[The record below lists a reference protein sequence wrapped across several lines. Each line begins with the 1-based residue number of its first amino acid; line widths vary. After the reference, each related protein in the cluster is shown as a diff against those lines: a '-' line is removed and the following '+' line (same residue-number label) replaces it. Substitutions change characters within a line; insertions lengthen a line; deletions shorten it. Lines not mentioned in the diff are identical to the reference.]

1 MVKLLKARRLLTA
14 KEKLNVLFSAYGSI
28 TDFSVQQNGYVAVAK
43 QLDIKPTTVQM
54 LLFRL
59 KKYKF
64 DVERLVGKRRR
75 PDLKRKVIGSV
86 DLEKKLV
93 SKEFLTKQ
101 AILSLPQRAALFEE
115 EFGVK
120 VSAR

>member
-1 MVKLLKARRLLTA
+1 
-14 KEKLNVLFSAYGSI
+14 
-28 TDFSVQQNGYVAVAK
+28 
-43 QLDIKPTTVQM
+43 M

-75 PDLKRKVIGSV
+75 PDKMRKVIGSV

-93 SKEFLTKQ
+93 SKEFLTKH

-115 EFGVK
+115 KFGVK